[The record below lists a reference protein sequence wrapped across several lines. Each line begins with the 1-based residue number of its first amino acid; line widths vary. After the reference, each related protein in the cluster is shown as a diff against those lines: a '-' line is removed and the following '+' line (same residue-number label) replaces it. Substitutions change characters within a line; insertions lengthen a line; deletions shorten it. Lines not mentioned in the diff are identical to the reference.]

1 LAEATLRLGL
11 LALFLLRFPSFISEC
26 GFGAVFSIRSNV
38 ASRRAATSCS
48 SCLST
53 CIDRKYHDDKG
64 TPSDPARDLFQM
76 PRTTTRF
83 GVRVVDGGFRTLF
96 TIIEKPSGELI
107 IPIKGAERFGPD
119 WKSGKKVLEQRYSI
133 HPSPKSAEFNVLKQT
148 INLDGGESISTVALT
163 DAVKAKRGFSI
174 LFARRC
180 QTFADSAPEAINPKQ
195 QTYALAEFDPTM
207 FNFMHAVFVGS
218 PESEFDA
225 TDESIVITSFPFRKF
240 KIVLMASLY
249 ALPSHHTT
257 EMLHALTLPPEAAK
271 EQEVRRF
278 LMQGRSPEVCLEQYR
293 NSVTLLAR
301 RFLNVILET
310 EKLDPET
317 VEMIRADLAKIG
329 EVGLTDIELGPDQPK
344 VHMLTSGPP
353 PILRSIALHA
363 GFLRQKG
370 KPEGEGE

>member
-1 LAEATLRLGL
+1 MAEDRGL
-11 LALFLLRFPSFISEC
+11 F
-26 GFGAVFSIRSNV
+26 
-38 ASRRAATSCS
+38 
-48 SCLST
+48 
-53 CIDRKYHDDKG
+53 H
-64 TPSDPARDLFQM
+64 M
-76 PRTTTRF
+76 PRNTTRF
-83 GVRVVDGGFRTLF
+83 GVRVNGGFRTLF
-96 TIIEKPSGELI
+96 TIIEKSSGELI
-107 IPIKGAERFGPD
+107 IPIRGAARFGPD
-119 WKSGKKVLEQRYSI
+119 WESGKNVLEQRYSI

-148 INLDGGESISTVALT
+148 INLDGGERISTVALT

-180 QTFADSAPEAINPKQ
+180 QTFAGSAPEAINLKQ
-195 QTYALAEFDPTM
+195 QTYALAEFDPTS
-207 FNFMHAVFVGS
+207 FNLMHAVFVGS

-225 TDESIVITSFPFRKF
+225 TDENIVISSLTLRKF

-271 EQEVRRF
+271 EQEAVRRF

-293 NSVTLLAR
+293 NSVKLLAR
-301 RFLNVILET
+301 RFLNMILET
-310 EKLDPET
+310 EKLDPPT
-317 VEMIRADLAKIG
+317 VEMIQTNLANIG
-329 EVGLTDIELGPDQPK
+329 EVGLADIELGPDQPK

-353 PILRSIALHA
+353 PILRSVASHA